1 MSTLV
6 ISPTYNEVKNIETLI
21 SQILDDSNYDLLI
34 IDDNSPDGTADK
46 VKKPVNI
53 CGQMSGNILYTML
66 LLGFGLRHFSVPPAS
81 LLEIKKVISSVNIKQ
96 CQRVAR
102 RVMTMEHAQDIRNY
116 LKEELRKQVPEL
128 VP

>member
-1 MSTLV
+1 MYTASEPAVLR
-6 ISPTYNEVKNIETLI
+6 LI
-21 SQILDDSNYDLLI
+21 RSSIQAS
-34 IDDNSPDGTADK
+34 DK
-46 VKKPVNI
+46 VSKPVNI